1 MLLRDPSL
9 LVYIFLVQTCG
20 FVIKGLIGFG
30 NPLLTGPLLS
40 LRLDNGLISPAGVL
54 IDAPTNAWIAWKNR
68 RSFDWCAVLPLT
80 AAVLCGVIPG
90 TLLLK
95 LSLPQYLKALLGL
108 LVIGCSVEMA
118 TRGARPSRR
127 DRPWLRCG
135 VAFVSGVF
143 SGLYGINL
151 LIAAYLERTSNGH
164 SEFKGS
170 LCFLFVT
177 ENLFRT
183 CLYAASGLFTPE
195 ALAFTLVTIPG
206 AVAGLWLGGRIERR
220 ISEKAASRS
229 VIVLFIFSGISILVK
244 SLLYHS

>member
-1 MLLRDPSL
+1 MLHDPALILFIL
-9 LVYIFLVQTCG
+9 LIQIVG
-20 FVIKGLIGFG
+20 FTVKGLVGFG
-30 NPLLTGPLLS
+30 NSPLTGPLLS
-40 LRLDNGLISPAGVL
+40 FRLDNSVISPGGVL
-54 IDAPTNAWIAWKNR
+54 MDAPTNAWIAWKNR
-68 RSFDWCAVLPLT
+68 KNYDWRKVLPLT

-90 TLLLK
+90 TFLLK
-95 LSLPQYLKALLGL
+95 TGLPWVIKALLGL
-108 LVIGCSVEMA
+108 LVIGIGVEMA
-118 TRGARPSRR
+118 TRKNAKARALP
-127 DRPWLRCG
+127 PWVKYV
-135 VAFVSGVF
+135 VAVVSGVF

-177 ENLFRT
+177 ENIFRT

-206 AVAGLWLGGRIERR
+206 AVIGLWLGGRIERR

-244 SLLYHS
+244 SVLYHS